1 VWVAGHD
8 GGWLRGTGA
17 TLASNYTSLY
27 NRVVKPAVFHIL
39 LSLADGDRHG
49 SGIVRDVLELTD
61 GSLRLWPATLYGT
74 LDELVEQGLVE
85 SLTDQGKHPKGESE
99 RKRYFRLTQ
108 AGRRALDGEARRLG
122 ALASVAER
130 RLRLR

>member
-1 VWVAGHD
+1 
-8 GGWLRGTGA
+8 
-17 TLASNYTSLY
+17 
-27 NRVVKPAVFHIL
+27 VKPAVFHIL

-74 LDELVEQGLVE
+74 LDELVEQGWVE
-85 SLTDQGKHPKGESE
+85 SLTDQGKHPKGESG
-99 RKRYFRLTQ
+99 RKRYFRITR
-108 AGRRALDGEARRLG
+108 AGRRALDAEARRLG